1 MTSLVAE
8 MQAELRQLA
17 NDEIAEHSQR
27 FFKTGVGEY
36 GYGDKFLGIRVPEI
50 RKIARKFLDLKYS
63 EITLLLESEFHEERL
78 AALVVL
84 TLKADR
90 AKLKSEQKSI
100 FDFYIRQFEHVNNWD
115 LVDIS
120 CPRIVGRYLMDH
132 DKSCLYQWA
141 TSDHLWTR
149 RIAIITTLWFVR
161 NGRLDDAFKLSELL
175 LDDAHDLIHKA
186 VGWVL
191 RECGKKDEKRL
202 EAFLKLH
209 YKVMPRTM
217 LRYALEKFPAA
228 RRKQYLN
235 GEI

>member
-1 MTSLVAE
+1 MSLRAAE

-17 NDEIAEHSQR
+17 NDDIAEHSQR

-50 RKIARKFLDLKYS
+50 RNVARRFANLEYS
-63 EITLLLESEFHEERL
+63 EIALLLESEFHEERL
-78 AALVVL
+78 AALAVL
-84 TLKADR
+84 TVKADR
-90 AKLKSEQKSI
+90 AKQESEQKAI
-100 FDFYIRQFEHVNNWD
+100 FDFYVGQFERVNNWD

-120 CPRIVGRYLMDH
+120 CPRIVGRYLMDR
-132 DKSCLYQWA
+132 DKSCLYEWA
-141 TSDHLWTR
+141 ESDHLWTR

-161 NGRLDDAFKLSELL
+161 NRRLDDAFKLSEILL
-175 LDDAHDLIHKA
+175 GETHDLIHKA

-202 EAFLKLH
+202 EAFLKRH
-209 YKVMPRTM
+209 YKIMPRTM
-217 LRYALEKFPAA
+217 LRYAIEKLPQD
-228 RRKQYLN
+228 RRKQYLK